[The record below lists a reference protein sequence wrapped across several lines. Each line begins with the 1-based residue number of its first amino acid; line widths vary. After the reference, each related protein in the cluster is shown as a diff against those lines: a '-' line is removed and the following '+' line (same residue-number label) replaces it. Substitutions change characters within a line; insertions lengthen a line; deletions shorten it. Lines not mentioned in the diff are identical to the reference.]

1 MEGVEGCFYRLLTY
15 VLPLEIHLLRRQGW
29 HLINRYSPATF
40 FSADPK
46 PGHGIRP
53 RIITV

>member
-40 FSADPK
+40 LSADPK